1 MRVESKKFLWDMQ
14 RAARRVQDFTRGR
27 TREEFS
33 ADDLL
38 RSAVE
43 RQFEIVGEAL
53 TVLRKQDAATASRIT
68 DHAKIIGFR
77 NVLIHGYAT
86 VDDDITWR
94 ILSENV
100 PILLAELALLL
111 AEPETDN

>member
-14 RAARRVQDFTRGR
+14 RAGRRVQDFTRGR
-27 TREEFS
+27 TREHFD
-33 ADDLL
+33 ADVLL

-53 TVLRKQDAATASRIT
+53 TNLRKQDPVTASRIT
-68 DHAKIIGFR
+68 DHTKIIGFR

-86 VDDDITWR
+86 VDDDVTWR
-94 ILSENV
+94 IVSENLPV
-100 PILLAELALLL
+100 LLAELDALL
-111 AEPETDN
+111 AEPETDD

>member
-1 MRVESKKFLWDMQ
+1 MRVESKKLLWDMQ

-27 TREEFS
+27 TREQF
-33 ADDLL
+33 ATDVML

-53 TVLRKQDAATASRIT
+53 TVLRKLDGPTASRIT
-68 DHAKIIGFR
+68 DYTKIIGFR

-86 VDDDITWR
+86 VDDDVTWR
-94 ILSENV
+94 IAGENLPV
-100 PILLAELALLL
+100 LLAELDVLL
-111 AEPETDN
+111 AEPESEI